1 MNLLQRAYKIH
12 QYIPIPWILAFT
24 LVICF
29 FAFSLR
35 QKTNVVGYE
44 YDSSGFPQFYMKQVE
59 TREFDAQGKLHYQ
72 LSTPQ
77 VTHYQVNP
85 DGPSDGDYTLI
96 ERPDM
101 GFYDADETT
110 APWLVTAETG
120 RSETNGQLIRLLDN
134 VLVQQQTPSQGLI
147 QITTSELRV
156 RAKEQFAETD
166 KAVKMRSAKGQ
177 IDAIGMDADLAQ
189 SRLQLKSQV
198 KAVYDPR

>member
-1 MNLLQRAYKIH
+1 MTLFQRAQRIH
-12 QYIPIPWILAFT
+12 QTIPAPWLIALA

-35 QKTNVVGYE
+35 QKTELVGYE
-44 YDSSGFPQFYMKQVE
+44 YDLSGFPQIYMQEVQ
-59 TREFDAQGKLHYQ
+59 TREFDAQGQLHYQ

-77 VTHYQVNP
+77 ITHYQLNP
-85 DGPSDGDYTLI
+85 DGPSDSDYTLI
-96 ERPDM
+96 ENPDM
-101 GFYDADETT
+101 AFYDAEST
-110 APWLVTAETG
+110 APWLVTAESG
-120 RSETNGQLIRLLDN
+120 RSEANGQLIRLLDN
-134 VLVQQQTPSQGLI
+134 VLIQQQTPNQGLI

-156 RAKEQFAETD
+156 HASEQFAETD

>member
-1 MNLLQRAYKIH
+1 MNFLQRVYKVH
-12 QYIPIPWILAFT
+12 QYVPAPWLVAIA

-35 QKTNVVGYE
+35 QKAELPGYE
-44 YDSSGFPQFYMKQVE
+44 YDLSGFPQIYMKEVE

-85 DGPSDGDYTLI
+85 DGPSNGDYTLI

-101 GFYDADETT
+101 AFYDAESN

-120 RSETNGQLIRLLDN
+120 RSEANGQLLRLLDN
-134 VLVQQQTPSQGLI
+134 VLIQQQTPTQGLI
-147 QITTSELRV
+147 QITTSELHV
-156 RAKEQFAETD
+156 RASEQFAETD

>member
-1 MNLLQRAYKIH
+1 MNILQRI
-12 QYIPIPWILAFT
+12 QRIPHYVPTPWLIAFA

-35 QKTNVVGYE
+35 QKAELMGYE
-44 YDSSGFPQFYMKQVE
+44 YDLSGFPQTYMKDVE
-59 TREFDAQGKLHYQ
+59 TREFDTQGKLHYQ

-96 ERPDM
+96 EHPNM
-101 GFYDADETT
+101 AFYDADSA
-110 APWLVTAETG
+110 APWLVSAKTG
-120 RSETNGQLIRLLDN
+120 RSEANGQLLRLLDN
-134 VLVQQQTPSQGLI
+134 VLIQQKTPNQGLI

-156 RAKEQFAETD
+156 RASEQFAETD

-177 IDAIGMDADLAQ
+177 IDAVGMDADLAQ

>member
-1 MNLLQRAYKIH
+1 MNLLQRIYRIP
-12 QYIPIPWILAFT
+12 QYVPTPWLVAFA

-35 QKTNVVGYE
+35 QKVELVGYE
-44 YDSSGFPQFYMKQVE
+44 YDLGGFPQIYMKEVE

-96 ERPDM
+96 ENPDM
-101 GFYDADETT
+101 TFYDAESA
-110 APWLVTAETG
+110 APWLVSAETG
-120 RSETNGQLIRLLDN
+120 RSEANGQLLRLLDN
-134 VLVQQQTPSQGLI
+134 VLIQQQTPTQGLI
-147 QITTSELRV
+147 QITTSELLV
-156 RAKEQFAETD
+156 RASEQFAETD

-177 IDAIGMDADLAQ
+177 IDAVGMDADLAQ

>member
-1 MNLLQRAYKIH
+1 MNLFQRAYRIH
-12 QYIPIPWILAFT
+12 QHVPAPWLVAIA

-35 QKTNVVGYE
+35 QKADVTGYD
-44 YDSSGFPQFYMKQVE
+44 YDLSGFPQIYMKEVN

-77 VTHYQVNP
+77 VTHYQVSP
-85 DGPSDGDYTLI
+85 DGPSDADYTLI
-96 ERPDM
+96 DQPDM
-101 GFYDADETT
+101 AFYDAESK
-110 APWLVTAETG
+110 APWLVTAATG
-120 RSETNGQLIRLLDN
+120 RSEANGQLIRLLDN
-134 VLVQQQTPSQGLI
+134 VLIQQQTPSQGLI
-147 QITTSELRV
+147 QITTSELHV
-156 RAKEQFAETD
+156 RTSEQFAETD

>member
-1 MNLLQRAYKIH
+1 MSLLQRAHKIH
-12 QYIPIPWILAFT
+12 QYVPAPWLIAFA

-35 QKTNVVGYE
+35 QKAELVGYE
-44 YDSSGFPQFYMKQVE
+44 YDSSGFPQIYMKAVE

-77 VTHYQVNP
+77 VTHYQANP
-85 DGPSDGDYTLI
+85 DGPSDADYTLI

-101 GFYDADETT
+101 AFYHAETA
-110 APWLVTAETG
+110 APWLVTATSG
-120 RSETNGQLIRLLDN
+120 RSEANGQLIRLLDN
-134 VLVQQQTPSQGLI
+134 VLIQQQTPTQGLI
-147 QITTSELRV
+147 QITTSELQV
-156 RAKEQFAETD
+156 RASEQFAETD
-166 KAVKMRSAKGQ
+166 KAVTMRSAKGQ

>member
-1 MNLLQRAYKIH
+1 MNFLQRVYKIH
-12 QYIPIPWILAFT
+12 QYVPAPWLVAIA

-35 QKTNVVGYE
+35 QKAELPGYE
-44 YDSSGFPQFYMKQVE
+44 YDLSGFPQIYMKEVE

-85 DGPSDGDYTLI
+85 DGPSNGDYTLI

-101 GFYDADETT
+101 AFYDAESN

-120 RSETNGQLIRLLDN
+120 RSEANGQLLRLLDN
-134 VLVQQQTPSQGLI
+134 VLIQQQTPTQGLI
-147 QITTSELRV
+147 QITTSELHV
-156 RAKEQFAETD
+156 RASEQFAETD

>member
-1 MNLLQRAYKIH
+1 MKFLQRVYNIH
-12 QYIPIPWILAFT
+12 QYIPIPWILAF
-24 LVICF
+24 LLIICF

-35 QKTNVVGYE
+35 QKTEVVGYE
-44 YDSSGFPQFYMKQVE
+44 YDTSGFPQFYMKEVE

-77 VTHYQVNP
+77 VTHYQVHP
-85 DGPSDGDYTLI
+85 DGPTEGDYTLI
-96 ERPDM
+96 EKPDM
-101 GFYDADETT
+101 GFFDAEGT

-134 VLVQQQTPSQGLI
+134 VLIKQQTPTQGLI
-147 QITTSELRV
+147 QITTTELRV
-156 RAKEQFAETD
+156 RASEQFAETD

>member
-1 MNLLQRAYKIH
+1 MNLLQRLYRIP
-12 QYIPIPWILAFT
+12 QYIPVPWLVAFA

-35 QKTNVVGYE
+35 QKVELVGYE
-44 YDSSGFPQFYMKQVE
+44 YDLSGFPQIYMKSVE

-77 VTHYQVNP
+77 VAHYQVNP
-85 DGPSDGDYTLI
+85 DGPSNGDYTLI
-96 ERPDM
+96 DRPNM
-101 GFYDADETT
+101 AFYDAES
-110 APWLVTAETG
+110 AVPWLVSAETG
-120 RSETNGQLIRLLDN
+120 RSEANGQLLRLLDN
-134 VLVQQQTPSQGLI
+134 VLIQQQTPTQGLI

-156 RAKEQFAETD
+156 RASEQFAETD

-177 IDAIGMDADLAQ
+177 IDAVGMDADLAQ

>member
-1 MNLLQRAYKIH
+1 MTLLQRAQRIH
-12 QYIPIPWILAFT
+12 QYIPAPWLIALA

-35 QKTNVVGYE
+35 QKAELTGYE
-44 YDSSGFPQFYMKQVE
+44 YDLSGFPQIYMQEVK
-59 TREFDAQGKLHYQ
+59 TREFDAQGQLHYQ

-77 VTHYQVNP
+77 ITHYQLNP
-85 DGPSDGDYTLI
+85 DGPSESDYTLI
-96 ERPDM
+96 EQPDM
-101 GFYDADETT
+101 AFYDAESA
-110 APWLVTAETG
+110 APWLVTAENG
-120 RSETNGQLIRLLDN
+120 RSEANGQLIRLLDN
-134 VLVQQQTPSQGLI
+134 VLIQQQTPAQGLI

-156 RAKEQFAETD
+156 RASEQFAETD

>member
-1 MNLLQRAYKIH
+1 MNLLQRAHKIH
-12 QYIPIPWILAFT
+12 QYIPIPWLIAFV

-35 QKTNVVGYE
+35 QEAELVGYQ
-44 YDSSGFPQFYMKQVE
+44 YDLDGFPQIYMKEVE

-72 LSTPQ
+72 LSTPR

-85 DGPSDGDYTLI
+85 DGPTEGDYTVI
-96 ERPDM
+96 EQPDM
-101 GFYDADETT
+101 AFYDAESV
-110 APWLVTAETG
+110 APWLVSAETG
-120 RSETNGQLIRLLDN
+120 RSEANGQLLRLLDN
-134 VLVQQQTPSQGLI
+134 VLIQQQTPTQGLI
-147 QITTSELRV
+147 QITTSELLV
-156 RAKEQFAETD
+156 RASEQFAETD
-166 KAVKMRSAKGQ
+166 KAVNMRSAKGQ